1 MIINLILESVETQP
15 PMQLKGSACV
25 SWKSPTVHPSPLV
38 AGLKLQKK
46 KKILKSSQ
54 VADVDSKRNGRI

>member
-1 MIINLILESVETQP
+1 MLMNLILKSVETQP
-15 PMQLKGSACV
+15 PMQLKVSARV

-38 AGLKLQKK
+38 GVLKLQKK

-54 VADVDSKRNGRI
+54 VADVDSKRNRRI